1 MTAIA
6 LAIQKFCAIIA
17 YKDDAADTTWTGIG
31 RGEDIIGEQE
41 DLRRGH
47 HQQAAYVQDRRLGM
61 ENHHRDGGSG
71 CTYTVTAIR
80 GVEI

>member
-31 RGEDIIGEQE
+31 RGEDITGEQE
-41 DLRRGH
+41 DLR
-47 HQQAAYVQDRRLGM
+47 
-61 ENHHRDGGSG
+61 
-71 CTYTVTAIR
+71 
-80 GVEI
+80 